1 MSLKVAASNIGAGGV
16 GRSLVVAML
25 DLISSGNAKGIGS
38 ICERKDKTAAQ
49 TYQHTLHDEGLEPMW
64 ETFFCSLLTKAAKI
78 ITPAIPEQITMI
90 PGKLIGAA
98 WHWAITSY
106 QSTNRERLNGG
117 NGNNQRSSI
126 ADFFETFVKRPS
138 DYVLKFCGLGS
149 SENDTNFLKFG
160 LTQLGL
166 FGIGSYFLSN
176 SEENLPGV
184 NIDSGE
190 PSLKCLAKGLGYTVV
205 EQITYAMSQ
214 IMRFYIDFKDE
225 FGKNALAKATANV
238 INERFFPGHILA
250 GIAAS
255 ISTYL
260 LGKHIPKTTAAAL
273 GEFPMMLLNRV
284 MNCHKRRATKD
295 IIVDGERV
303 TNYNAEPGG
312 RFEGFLK
319 LCDKAMDP
327 LRNSL
332 VSLVSKIFNVKEEEL
347 KESFDIPEETLMG
360 YYEEEKKRE
369 REEEE
374 LRLSASQP
382 TQNNFPHVVPLT
394 IPG

>member
-1 MSLKVAASNIGAGGV
+1 MSLRVAANDIGAGGV

-78 ITPAIPEQITMI
+78 ITPAVPEQITMI

-106 QSTNRERLNGG
+106 QSTHREKLNGSTD
-117 NGNNQRSSI
+117 NNKKSSI
-126 ADFFETFVKRPS
+126 ADFFETFVKKPS
-138 DYVLKFCGLGS
+138 DYVLKLCGLGD
-149 SENDTNFLKFG
+149 SEKDTNFLKFG

-184 NIDSGE
+184 NIDSDE
-190 PSLKCLAKGLGYTVV
+190 SVFKCMAKGLGYTVV
-205 EQITYAMSQ
+205 EQVTYAMSQ
-214 IMRFYIDFKDE
+214 IMRFCIDFKDS
-225 FGKNALAKATANV
+225 FGKNVLAKATANV
-238 INERFFPGHILA
+238 INERFLPGHMLA

-255 ISTYL
+255 ISTYF

-273 GEFPMMLLNRV
+273 GEFPMMLLNRIV
-284 MNCHKRRATKD
+284 NCHRKRATKD
-295 IIVDGERV
+295 IIKDGERV

-312 RFEGFLK
+312 RFDGFLK
-319 LCDKAMDP
+319 LCDKVLDRS
-327 LRNSL
+327 RNSL
-332 VSLVSKIFNVKEEEL
+332 VRLVSKIFNVKEDEL
-347 KESFDIPEETLMG
+347 KKSFDIPEEVLMK
-360 YYEEEKKRE
+360 YYEEEKRRE
-369 REEEE
+369 REK
-374 LRLSASQP
+374 LSASQP
-382 TQNNFPHVVPLT
+382 TQDDFPHIDSLT
-394 IPG
+394 VLG